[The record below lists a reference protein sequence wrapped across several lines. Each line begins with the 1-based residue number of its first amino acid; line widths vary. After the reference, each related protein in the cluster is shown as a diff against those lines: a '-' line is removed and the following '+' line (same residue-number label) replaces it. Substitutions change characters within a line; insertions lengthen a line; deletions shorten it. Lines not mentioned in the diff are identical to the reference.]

1 MAERIRAVTRRADR
15 VFASL
20 TGRHVSATMAGGW
33 AAAVLLAAIK
43 GDWESTGF
51 VALFPVMLL
60 VSWHALREIG
70 HDMAHP
76 EIRAAREAQPSPPPP
91 GPSAPW
97 RVRLWYHLTVPPP
110 RFRGDPAG
118 LDVAG
123 HADRILAGLG
133 AAPGGRGCRVCGCT
147 DGRPCRGGCWWTSPG
162 LCSNCDALVPLIR
175 VAGDGPFAAVL
186 LVTPGKAVA
195 ARMPVGGE
203 FEDPASREE
212 VLTGAGR
219 RFAADRAWQLAGH
232 WQLAG
237 AGYAKVARVAA
248 LGSAADRGAVGSGP
262 AQGGCPAA
270 D

>member
-1 MAERIRAVTRRADR
+1 MAERIHAVTHRADR

-20 TGRHVSATMAGGW
+20 TGRHLSAKIAGGW

-43 GDWESTGF
+43 GDWESTVF
-51 VALFPVMLL
+51 VLLFPVMLL
-60 VSWHALREIG
+60 ISWHALREIG

-76 EIRAAREAQPSPPPP
+76 EIRAAREALPSPPPP
-91 GPSAPW
+91 GPGAPW

-118 LDVAG
+118 LDVDG

-133 AAPGGRGCRVCGCT
+133 AAPCGRACRVCGCT

-162 LCSNCDALVPLIR
+162 LCSTCDALVPLIR

-203 FEDPASREE
+203 FEDPASRDE

-219 RFAADRAWQLAGH
+219 RFAADRAWQLAGD

-248 LGSAADRGAVGSGP
+248 LGSAADRDAVGSGP